1 MDFSWL
7 LHIAFIAFFVS
18 GAALFIWF
26 VVLGA
31 FLVFFT
37 PKNVKQYAFNERHFS
52 EVELAI
58 SSGFH
63 FGSLIYG
70 TGLLAAIAFPR
81 LGRKR
86 GLSDVRSLSPQWLI
100 KVSLVYWLILLIILF
115 VIFSTLLIMAFY

>member
-1 MDFSWL
+1 MSLVELSFVVF
-7 LHIAFIAFFVS
+7 FIAGGLLIFWYLIV
-18 GAALFIWF
+18 GIILIC
-26 VVLGA
+26 V
-31 FLVFFT
+31 T
-37 PKNVKQYAFNERHFS
+37 PEEVKQYAYTREHYM

-63 FGSLIYG
+63 LGSLIYG
-70 TGLLAAIAFPR
+70 TGLLAAIVFPR

>member
-1 MDFSWL
+1 MSLVELSFVVF
-7 LHIAFIAFFVS
+7 FIAGGLLIFWYLIV
-18 GAALFIWF
+18 GIILTC
-26 VVLGA
+26 V
-31 FLVFFT
+31 T
-37 PKNVKQYAFNERHFS
+37 PEEVKQYAYTREHYM

>member
-1 MDFSWL
+1 MSFVELSFVVF
-7 LHIAFIAFFVS
+7 FIAGGLLIFWYLIV
-18 GAALFIWF
+18 GIILTC
-26 VVLGA
+26 V
-31 FLVFFT
+31 T
-37 PKNVKQYAFNERHFS
+37 PEEVKQYAYTREHYM

-115 VIFSTLLIMAFY
+115 VVFSTLLIMAFH

>member
-1 MDFSWL
+1 MSLVELSFVVF
-7 LHIAFIAFFVS
+7 FIAGGLLIFWYLIV
-18 GAALFIWF
+18 GIILIC
-26 VVLGA
+26 V
-31 FLVFFT
+31 T
-37 PKNVKQYAFNERHFS
+37 PEEVKQYAYTREHYM

-63 FGSLIYG
+63 LGSLIYG

>member
-1 MDFSWL
+1 MSLVELSFVVF
-7 LHIAFIAFFVS
+7 FIAGGLLIFWYLIV
-18 GAALFIWF
+18 GIILTC
-26 VVLGA
+26 V
-31 FLVFFT
+31 T
-37 PKNVKQYAFNERHFS
+37 PKEVKQYAYTREHYMK
-52 EVELAI
+52 VELAI

-100 KVSLVYWLILLIILF
+100 NVSLVYWLILLIILF
-115 VIFSTLLIMAFY
+115 VIFSTLLIMTFY

>member
-1 MDFSWL
+1 MSLVELSFVVF
-7 LHIAFIAFFVS
+7 FIAGGLLIFWYLIV
-18 GAALFIWF
+18 GIILTC
-26 VVLGA
+26 V
-31 FLVFFT
+31 T
-37 PKNVKQYAFNERHFS
+37 PEEVKQYAYTREHYM

-63 FGSLIYG
+63 LGSLIYG

-115 VIFSTLLIMAFY
+115 VIFSTL